1 MRGAENVCGECVLC
15 GLCERVHDCRV
26 QPRLSPP
33 FPSLSHSGFF
43 INPANMHIVYRWIF
57 DISFTSWGVQAAV
70 YNELHGLEI
79 TCTAAET
86 AAGCTGS
93 GDALLETL
101 GFAGTDPWRLC
112 GLLLV
117 QVVLWRVLALLA
129 LHFMYTGQ
137 SFRERLRSL
146 CH

>member
-1 MRGAENVCGECVLC
+1 
-15 GLCERVHDCRV
+15 
-26 QPRLSPP
+26 
-33 FPSLSHSGFF
+33 
-43 INPANMHIVYRWIF
+43 MHVVYRWIF

-79 TCTAAET
+79 TCTEAEA

-93 GDALLETL
+93 GDALLEAF

-137 SFRERLRSL
+137 PFRERLRSFL
-146 CH
+146 H